1 MSGRSVA
8 HILLQKICAA
18 VTAIKENNN
27 NVRPLLIFC
36 LTLLS
41 QPLLAAD
48 DKPRIAIIID
58 DIGYQKADLKLIELP
73 FPLTFAVL
81 PHTPYGQRAARHAF
95 QLQRDVMLHM
105 PMQASNG
112 KEPGPGALTGD
123 MSKQQ
128 VQQTLQ
134 RALADIP
141 YAIGIN
147 NHMGSFY
154 TEQEQPM
161 AWTMEYLS
169 KRHLFFV
176 DSLTTAHSQA
186 GKYARQFGVTN
197 LSRQVFLDNEQTEV
211 AMARQLNTLL
221 RIARKRQSA
230 IAIAHPYPETYQFL
244 RKHLPKLQEQ
254 GIVLVGIAQLLPQ
267 NHAVVAAGFTA
278 PAVSAP
284 Q

>member
-1 MSGRSVA
+1 MRIILILSLLLTSV
-8 HILLQKICAA
+8 
-18 VTAIKENNN
+18 N
-27 NVRPLLIFC
+27 
-36 LTLLS
+36 
-41 QPLLAAD
+41 LLASE

-58 DIGYQKADLKLIELP
+58 DIGYQKSDLKLIDLP
-73 FPLTFAVL
+73 FALTFAVL
-81 PHTPYGQRAARHAF
+81 PHTPYGNRAARHAF

-112 KEPGPGALTGD
+112 KAPGPGALTGD

-128 VQQTLQ
+128 VQLTLQ
-134 RALADIP
+134 LALADIP

-154 TEQEQPM
+154 TEQEEPM

-176 DSLTTAHSQA
+176 DSLTTAHSKA

-197 LSRQVFLDNEQTEV
+197 LSRQVFLDNEQTEA
-211 AMARQLNTLL
+211 AMSKQLDTLL
-221 RIARKRQSA
+221 RIARKRKAA
-230 IAIAHPYPETYQFL
+230 IAIAHPYPETYKFL
-244 RKHLPKLQEQ
+244 HKYLPKLQQQ
-254 GIVLVGIAQLLPQ
+254 GIALVGITELLPQ
-267 NHAVVAAGFTA
+267 NHDVVAAGFTA

-284 Q
+284 QE

>member
-1 MSGRSVA
+1 MR
-8 HILLQKICAA
+8 Q
-18 VTAIKENNN
+18 
-27 NVRPLLIFC
+27 LLILC
-36 LTLLS
+36 LAIFS
-41 QPLLAAD
+41 SYVNAD
-48 DKPRIAIIID
+48 NNAPRIAIIID
-58 DIGYQKADLKLIELP
+58 DIGYHKADLKLIDLP
-73 FPLTFAVL
+73 YALTFAVL

-95 QLQRDVMLHM
+95 QAQKDVMLHM

-112 KEPGPGALTGD
+112 KKPGPGALLSD

-134 RALADIP
+134 LALADIP

-176 DSLTTAHSQA
+176 DSLTTAHSKA
-186 GKYARQFGVTN
+186 GKYARQFAVTH
-197 LSRQVFLDNEQTEV
+197 LSRHVFLDNEQNEA
-211 AMARQLNTLL
+211 AMAKQLETLL
-221 RIARKRQSA
+221 RIARKRQTA
-230 IAIAHPYPETYQFL
+230 IAIAHPYAETYAFL
-244 RKHLPKLQEQ
+244 HKYLPTLQQQ
-254 GIVLVGIAQLLPQ
+254 GVELVGISQLLPQ
-267 NHAVVAAGFTA
+267 SHDVVAAGFTA

-284 Q
+284 QE